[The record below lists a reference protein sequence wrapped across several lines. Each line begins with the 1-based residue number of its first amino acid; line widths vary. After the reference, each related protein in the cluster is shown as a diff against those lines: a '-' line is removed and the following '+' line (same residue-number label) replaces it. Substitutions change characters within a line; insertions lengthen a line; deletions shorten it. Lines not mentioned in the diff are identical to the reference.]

1 MSEFVDELGRWV
13 HGSLVAPTALHDAL
27 RTGSRNED
35 GSVTQD
41 NGDGTGTR
49 TTYDDKGQVT
59 STEQVDGLPIADIDP
74 VHTIDDPLAAEVA
87 GLRAVVEALLADPEI
102 AKVADIDAIRTAA
115 EGSKDDDALVIAVAK
130 ALGADPAEV
139 RKKRDADPQWFADV
153 VAKYGLGSGKGD
165 EVGAVKGK

>member
-1 MSEFVDELGRWV
+1 M
-13 HGSLVAPTALHDAL
+13 
-27 RTGSRNED
+27 
-35 GSVTQD
+35 
-41 NGDGTGTR
+41 
-49 TTYDDKGQVT
+49 TTYLVT
-59 STEQVDGLPIADIDP
+59 EEPIDGVTAETLTAAETAQAIILHGIPPALSDVIPAGTLGVFDIPDPVPETPDIDP
-74 VHTIDDPLAAEVA
+74 THSVDDPLASEVA

-115 EGSKDDDALVIAVAK
+115 EGSKDDDALILAVAK
-130 ALGADPAEV
+130 QLGADPAEV